1 MEFVMWKPFLL
12 VSAAVLVVLV
22 PASLTG
28 VVSQEPASGKSPIK
42 ATAEGL
48 VKAKKLYAVDCSM
61 CHGDDGS
68 GQSDMAKDMNLK
80 MLDWTNP
87 GSLANK
93 TDKDL
98 FNDIRKGKGDKM
110 PAEDAVRAKD
120 DEVWHLVQYIRSMAK
135 AGAPVAPVAPAAPT
149 GLTPDPKPAN

>member
-1 MEFVMWKPFLL
+1 MWKPILL

-28 VVSQEPASGKSPIK
+28 VVSQEPASGKAPIK
-42 ATAEGL
+42 ASAEGL
-48 VKAKKLYAVDCSM
+48 AKAKKLYAVDCAM

-80 MLDWTNP
+80 ILDWTNP
-87 GSLANK
+87 SSLANK

-98 FNDIRKGKGDKM
+98 FDDIRKGKGDKM

-135 AGAPVAPVAPAAPT
+135 AGAPAAPAAPA
-149 GLTPDPKPAN
+149 PDPKPAN